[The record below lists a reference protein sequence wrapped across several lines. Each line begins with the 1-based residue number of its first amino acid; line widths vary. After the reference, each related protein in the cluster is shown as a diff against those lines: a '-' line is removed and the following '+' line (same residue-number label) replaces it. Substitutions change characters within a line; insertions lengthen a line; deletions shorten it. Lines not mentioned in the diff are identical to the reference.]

1 VLFCGLYDMRT
12 VSGTGFPGLRTY
24 LWSYTGVR
32 DWTSYPAIGQLSV
45 TAQVTADYPATF
57 LSVGDADPFRTQGT
71 ELAGVLRAHKVPVT
85 TLLWHG
91 QHLNHEYQ
99 FSFTLP
105 QARTAFQRTLAFLAQ
120 VTR

>member
-1 VLFCGLYDMRT
+1 MG
-12 VSGTGFPGLRTY
+12 GTGFPALRTY

-32 DWTSYPAIGQLSV
+32 DWTSYPAIGQLPV

-57 LSVGDADPFRTQGT
+57 LSVGD
-71 ELAGVLRAHKVPVT
+71 
-85 TLLWHG
+85 G

-99 FSFTLP
+99 FNLALP